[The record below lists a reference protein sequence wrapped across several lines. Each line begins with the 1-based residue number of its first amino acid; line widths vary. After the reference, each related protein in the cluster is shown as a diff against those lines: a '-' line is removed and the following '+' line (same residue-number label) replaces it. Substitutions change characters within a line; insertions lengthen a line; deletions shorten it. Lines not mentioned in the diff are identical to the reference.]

1 MHEQRGNPS
10 CVKNHRHKR
19 FRHTLTIVV
28 AAFGLLNLAAAAP
41 ASSDARPR
49 ARDAGIGIVIG
60 TLPPGP
66 NNAITDVAG
75 VGVGHATLI
84 EGTRIHTGVTAI
96 VPHAGNLFRQR
107 VPAAIVVGNGFG
119 KLVGVTQVQEL
130 GELETPILLTGTL
143 GVWKVAD
150 ALVDHLL
157 RQPGMDKVYSINPV
171 VGETNDGYLSDIRAR
186 PLTPAL
192 VKQALT
198 RLSHGAVEEGDVGAG
213 AGTVAFGWKGGIGT
227 SSRVLAATDGGYTV
241 GALVQSNFGGQLTI
255 AGVPVWKQLPDPVE
269 YARAAAAPPAK
280 GDGSIMI
287 VVATDAPLDAAAL
300 QRLAR
305 RALVGLARTGS
316 VMSNGS
322 GDYVIAFSTAKD
334 NLRSPD
340 AATQPARSVAAE
352 HMTPLFQAV
361 AEATE
366 EAILNSLFRAHTVHG
381 FRGTAA
387 ALPLDR
393 VLDAL
398 RRENM
403 LAQAEQRLA
412 DWPDLSHYRADNARL
427 AAPAANENRVV
438 FFGDS
443 ITASWGH
450 DAGEFF
456 PGKPYVNRGISGQT
470 TPQMLVRFAQ
480 DVVALK
486 PRVVVV
492 LAGTNDIAGNTGP
505 ATPRMIEDNLAAM
518 AAIARD
524 NGIKVVFASILPT
537 TGYPWRTSVRP
548 VAAIREVNTWL
559 KAYCTRE
566 KLVYLDYYSAMVNKD
581 DGLRADLGDDGVHP
595 NAAGYAVMAPLAQ
608 KAIEQALAQP

>member
-1 MHEQRGNPS
+1 MHEQHGNSS
-10 CVKNHRHKR
+10 CANNQ
-19 FRHTLTIVV
+19 FRKWNRSALAV
-28 AAFGLLNLAAAAP
+28 AFAALGLLNLATAAATMNE
-41 ASSDARPR
+41 ARPR
-49 ARDAGIGIVIG
+49 ARDAGIVVG
-60 TLPPGP
+60 TMPPGP

-75 VGVGHATLI
+75 VGVGHATLA
-84 EGTRIHTGVTAI
+84 EGTRFHTGITAI
-96 VPHAGNLFRQR
+96 VPHAGNLYQQR
-107 VPAAIVVGNGFG
+107 VPAAIIVGNGFG
-119 KLVGVTQVQEL
+119 KLLGVTQVQEL

-157 RQPGMDKVYSINPV
+157 RLPGMDKVYSINPV

-186 PLTPAL
+186 PLTPVLVEHAL
-192 VKQALT
+192 A
-198 RLSHGAVEEGDVGAG
+198 RLSHSAVEEGDVGAG
-213 AGTVAFGWKGGIGT
+213 AGTVAFGWKSGIGT
-227 SSRVLAATDGGYTV
+227 SSRILPAADGSYTV
-241 GALVQSNFGGQLTI
+241 GVLVQSNFGGQLTI
-255 AGVPVWKQLPDPVE
+255 AGVPVWKQLPDPAE
-269 YARAAAAPPAK
+269 YARTTTAPPTK
-280 GDGSIMI
+280 GDGSIMM

-322 GDYVIAFSTAKD
+322 GDYVIAFSTAKE

-352 HMTPLFQAV
+352 NMTPLFQAV

-381 FRGTAA
+381 LRGTVA

-393 VLDAL
+393 VLEAL
-398 RRENM
+398 HGAKAP
-403 LAQAEQRLA
+403 AQDEKRSA
-412 DWPDLSHYRADNARL
+412 DWAELSRYREDNARL
-427 AAPAANENRVV
+427 AAPAPNENRVV

-443 ITASWGH
+443 ITDFWGRGE
-450 DAGEFF
+450 DNGEFF

-486 PRVVVV
+486 PRIVVV

-505 ATPRMIEDNLAAM
+505 ATPQMIEDNYAAM
-518 AAIARD
+518 AAIAQA
-524 NGIKVVFASILPT
+524 NGIRVVFASVLPAKA
-537 TGYPWRTSVRP
+537 YPWRPDVQPAQT
-548 VAAIREVNTWL
+548 IREVNAWL
-559 KAYCTRE
+559 KAYCARE
-566 KLVYLDYYSAMVNKD
+566 KLAYLDYYTAMAD
-581 DGLRADLGDDGVHP
+581 ADGGMRTGLSSDGVHP
-595 NAAGYAVMAPLAQ
+595 NSAGYAVMAPLAQ
-608 KAIEQALAQP
+608 RAIDEVLK